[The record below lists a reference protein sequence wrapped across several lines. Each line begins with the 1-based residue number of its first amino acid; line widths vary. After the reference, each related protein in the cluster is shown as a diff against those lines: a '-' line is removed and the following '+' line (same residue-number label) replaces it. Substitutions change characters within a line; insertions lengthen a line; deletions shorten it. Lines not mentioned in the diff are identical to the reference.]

1 MTPAVLL
8 SPLFEMLHVFVLQTS
23 PEPLHEDI
31 MCALTRCIGSVGAN
45 PTRQLSLQPETPG
58 ADQEATNGLK
68 HSGKSSLLGGSGPC
82 GPQRE
87 QTLSRPRNEQCGS
100 RPAILTGKADAAGEA
115 SETRTRRFHR
125 GSGGSTHGREPVR
138 NKGSLLRRPRPA
150 AGGSTANPRGPAPA
164 GADGGWVRSTRDAG

>member
-1 MTPAVLL
+1 MGPGGVVAHDPVADTQAGLGAGGVGPQID
-8 SPLFEMLHVFVLQTS
+8 VFVLQAA
-23 PEPLHEDI
+23 PQALHEDVV
-31 MCALTRCIGSVGAN
+31 CALTRCIGSVGAN

-87 QTLSRPRNEQCGS
+87 RTLSSPQNDKCES
-100 RPAILTGKADAAGEA
+100 RPAILTGKVAAVGEA

-125 GSGGSTHGREPVR
+125 
-138 NKGSLLRRPRPA
+138 
-150 AGGSTANPRGPAPA
+150 
-164 GADGGWVRSTRDAG
+164 